1 MTRLSVAAGSLWAIV
16 LVAPLLWVI
25 NVGVRVWL
33 PVFFLIFAG
42 VRAKRA
48 PSTFLYFGPLLAD
61 SLLLASSSRMI
72 GRPTIAVAPESHSL
86 HPTAICSALACP
98 TVCRQDCRRPHG
110 LYFSCCLQGVTSQAT
125 DPASIPLGQRG
136 HCPIA
141 SERCEAIQDASAVEG
156 FGRCHRHSRPIRFR
170 LRQLNAR

>member
-61 SLLLASSSRMI
+61 SLLFASVKLADD
-72 GRPTIAVAPESHSL
+72 RPANHCSGPRKPFSASDCNLQCVGVPDGPARLP
-86 HPTAICSALACP
+86 PTAWPVFFLLF
-98 TVCRQDCRRPHG
+98 T
-110 LYFSCCLQGVTSQAT
+110 
-125 DPASIPLGQRG
+125 
-136 HCPIA
+136 
-141 SERCEAIQDASAVEG
+141 
-156 FGRCHRHSRPIRFR
+156 GRDFPGD
-170 LRQLNAR
+170 